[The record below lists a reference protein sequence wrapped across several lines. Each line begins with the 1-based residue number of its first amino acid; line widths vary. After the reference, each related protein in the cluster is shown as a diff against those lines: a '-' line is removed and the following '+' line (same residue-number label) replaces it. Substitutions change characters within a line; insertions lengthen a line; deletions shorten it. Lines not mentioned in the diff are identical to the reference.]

1 MTPTPTPTAATDK
14 RGWRTH
20 LLAARRAL
28 SPSVSAVEAAALLAH
43 VQALLTSGL
52 VGPGDVVCAYVP
64 QRHEPGGV
72 DLLELLRSNGVRVLL
87 PVTPA
92 QPGPLDWVVHTGP
105 EGLAP
110 AARGLQEPTGARLGP
125 GAVGLA
131 RMVLVPAL
139 ALDAAGTR
147 LGRGA
152 GFYDRTLPAADPA
165 AALVGVVRDAEL
177 VATLPVDEHDVRLPW
192 ALTPHRGL
200 VYLDG

>member
-1 MTPTPTPTAATDK
+1 MTPSTAIDK
-14 RGWRTH
+14 QGWRTH

-28 SPSVSAVEAAALLAH
+28 PESVHAVEAVALLAH
-43 VQALLTSGL
+43 VHALLTSGL
-52 VGPGDVVCAYVP
+52 IHRGDVVCAYVP

-72 DLLELLRSNGVRVLL
+72 DLLELLRRNGVRVLL

-92 QPGPLDWVVHTGP
+92 QPGPLDWVAHTGRD
-105 EGLAP
+105 GLAP
-110 AARGLQEPTGARLGP
+110 AARGLQEPTGGRLGP

-131 RMVLVPAL
+131 GMILVPAL
-139 ALDAAGTR
+139 AVDVSGTR

-152 GFYDRTLPAADPA
+152 GFYDRTLPGADPA

-177 VATLPVDEHDVRLPW
+177 VATLPVGEHDVRLHW

-200 VYLDG
+200 VSLDG

>member
-1 MTPTPTPTAATDK
+1 MTPAAATDK
-14 RGWRTH
+14 PGWRAH

-28 SPSVSAVEAAALLAH
+28 PPSVQAVEAAALLAH
-43 VQALLTSGL
+43 VRGLLASGL
-52 VGPGDVVCAYVP
+52 VNRGDVVCAYVA

-72 DLLELLRSNGVRVLL
+72 DLLDLLLGHGVRVLL

-92 QPGPLDWVVHTGP
+92 QPGPLDWAAHTGP
-105 EGLAP
+105 RGLVT
-110 AARGLQEPTGARLGP
+110 AARGLREPTGARLGP
-125 GAVGLA
+125 DAVGLA
-131 RMVLVPAL
+131 TMVLVPAL
-139 ALDAAGTR
+139 AVDTTGTR

-177 VATLPVDEHDVRLPW
+177 VATLPVGEHDVRLQW

-200 VYLDG
+200 VGLGG